1 MEKRVDQF
9 APVEKIVLVG
19 NNKHHMA
26 SSLKK
31 AITKRPRLKNKANN
45 SGKLAV
51 KKAHKIQRN
60 IVVKLNKEA
69 KKSFLKRFFY

>member
-1 MEKRVDQF
+1 MT
-9 APVEKIVLVG
+9 
-19 NNKHHMA
+19 

-31 AITKRPRLKNKANN
+31 AITKIPRLKSKANN

-51 KKAHKIQRN
+51 KKPHTIQSN
-60 IVVKLNKEA
+60 IVVKLNEEA